1 MSMSTYDRKS
11 YKQEIEDIDTILRY
25 IDYFDYGFSEKN
37 LNKKKKKLMKYK
49 EKLEKALKED

>member
-37 LNKKKKKLMKYK
+37 INKKKKKLMKYK

>member
-1 MSMSTYDRKS
+1 MSTYDRKS